1 MSSNTFRVSW
11 WVVRM
16 VIILAFPQSVYSAD
30 TAVSSGN
37 VEAQGP
43 LPLERLVSGPGIWS
57 RSPAEFESA
66 FRAHGLQW
74 LSQDK
79 DRARFFGENLK
90 LWDGTIQPAE
100 IIVQFK
106 EGKPRNIDVSVY
118 NRADSQ
124 QKFAEAKDF
133 MAQVEKVKSVLE
145 EKLSLPAVERRSD
158 VRNLVKTPGWLFSGK
173 DSAYL
178 LEYSFQR
185 EVRSRDQAFQPEFL
199 RLRVANQESAT
210 SPGADERMD
219 RRSLSSRVRKD
230 ANGDMVIPDVPMV
243 DQGPKGY
250 CAVATTERMMRYYG
264 MDVDQHEIAQLAGSQ
279 ANAGTNPQKMMEE
292 LRSKQGRLRLRV
304 RELETPELRDYQ
316 DMIKDYNRLA
326 RSAKKL
332 LLPEGG
338 DVNLQ
343 AIFMTT
349 DPELLKEART
359 VKDRS
364 GFSRFER
371 TVQTHIDRGVPL
383 LWSVQ
388 IGVFPELGLPQ
399 ASGGHMRLII
409 GYNTEKKEILYSDSW
424 GAAHALKHMPLDK
437 AWTITLGLGL
447 IEPSR

>member
-1 MSSNTFRVSW
+1 MFSSSFRVSLW
-11 WVVRM
+11 LYGM
-16 VIILAFPQSVYSAD
+16 VILLAIPQMANSAD
-30 TAVSSGN
+30 TAAASGDAE
-37 VEAQGP
+37 VQGE

-66 FRAHGLQW
+66 FGAHGLQW
-74 LSQDK
+74 LSQDR

-90 LWDGTIQPAE
+90 LWDGTIRPAE

-106 EGKPRNIDVSVY
+106 DGKPRNIDVSVY
-118 NRADSQ
+118 NRADSP
-124 QKFAEAKDF
+124 QKFAKAKDF
-133 MAQVEKVKSVLE
+133 MTQAEKVKSALE
-145 EKLSLPAVERRSD
+145 EKLGLPAVERRSD

-173 DSAYL
+173 DTVYL

-199 RLRVANQESAT
+199 RLRVARQESAAD
-210 SPGADERMD
+210 PGGDERVD

-230 ANGDMVIPDVPMV
+230 PNGDVLIPDVPMV

-264 MDVDQHEIAQLAGSQ
+264 IDVDQHEIAQLAGSQ
-279 ANAGTNPQKMMEE
+279 ASAGTNPQKMMDE
-292 LRSKQGRLRLRV
+292 LRSKQGRLKLRV
-304 RELETPELRDYQ
+304 RELEKPELRDSQ
-316 DMIKDYNRLA
+316 NMIKDYNRLA
-326 RSAKKL
+326 RTAKKS

-338 DVNLQ
+338 DVHLQ
-343 AIFMTT
+343 AIFMAI

-359 VKDRS
+359 IKDRN

-388 IGVFPELGLPQ
+388 LGVFPEPGLPQ

-409 GYNTEKKEILYSDSW
+409 GYNSEKKEILFSDSW
-424 GAAHALKHMPLDK
+424 GAAHALKRMPLDH